1 MCNARKKPASPQ
13 IQVQHTY
20 RPRETEPELEPVLT
34 QSQRVFSLPNE
45 LLVLIFHEFVDEDQ
59 YHSPVVLSHV
69 CQLWRQLALLN
80 SSLWTVIDLDSI
92 QRARHHLAHS
102 QQQPLIVS
110 WLDSQSPR
118 NQDDIQWIFSQASRF
133 LRLTAVID
141 SFVANRILPQ
151 TRNELLLLQFLELTS
166 RGVWSRC
173 RLGSMPNLQVLS
185 LS

>member
-1 MCNARKKPASPQ
+1 MCNARKKPESSQ

-20 RPRETEPELEPVLT
+20 RPREPEPELELT

-45 LLVLIFHEFVDEDQ
+45 LLIRIFHEFVDEDH

-69 CQLWRQLALLN
+69 CQLWRQVALSN

-92 QRARHHLAHS
+92 RRARHHLAYS
-102 QQQPLIVS
+102 QQRPLTVS
-110 WLDSQSPR
+110 WLDSDSPR

-151 TRNELLLLQFLELTS
+151 TRNELLLLQFLVLTS